1 MQAVEPVHD
10 IAESQHSSA
19 VARPDDGLSSEQFK
33 LYLQECRWQ
42 PPWRNMADKC
52 ADYYDGNQLD
62 QDTLA
67 TLDKRGMGPLQRNI
81 IQPLINTVL
90 GMEAKLRTD
99 WRVSADDDVVQDV
112 AEALSTKL
120 HETERETRA
129 DRSCSDGYAAQ
140 VKAGL
145 GWVEVSRTSDPFLY
159 PYRTQYVHR
168 REIWWDWRDESPD
181 LHKARFLNRKRW
193 FDVDQASA
201 YFPEHKELLQS
212 AVGDPNR
219 YEILVSKRAL
229 DLGQDLEESRGLDLE
244 DYEEWR
250 SFDRRRVAL
259 YEMWYRVYT
268 RGLVARLP
276 NGEVLEC
283 DRKNPV
289 HVALYNA
296 GAIRPYMA
304 VYSKLRASI
313 WCGPHKLMDTP
324 SMKRYCPYVPF
335 WGYREDRT
343 GVPYGLVRAMV
354 VPQDEVNARLQKMM
368 WLLGAKRV
376 IMDSDALDQS
386 VQSPQDMLNELARPD
401 AVIFRNKN
409 RKNADALTIDD
420 NLTLAD
426 AQYKIL
432 QDAMQSAQQVVGVF
446 NAMLGRESSAT
457 SGTAINSLVEQ
468 GTTALAEI
476 NDNYHYSRRL
486 VGERLLDLIRE
497 DMIGQRVDVIVGE
510 QGRKRTISLNKRVK
524 LTPEQAKQ
532 VEQGGRVPANAP
544 EVGRMMQMTEG
555 EQAVLHMQNDVQSA
569 RVRVSLDDVP
579 STNSYREQQF
589 VMLAEMTKGLPPQ
602 LQAVIAPFIMEAS
615 DLRKRRE
622 MADAL
627 RKAMG
632 TPVPKTPEEEQ
643 AMEQAAAEAQQ
654 FAIQVQREQALL
666 ELRER
671 QAKVD
676 KLNVET
682 KKMLSEIEGNPAL
695 VGAQGEFA
703 KRAADME
710 ARAKDQIDKLTATLM
725 QVRMDAAKRE
735 QVLLGKLTE
744 TIATLKSN
752 AADRNAE
759 IEKAN
764 IEKEIAEINAKK
776 DVEVA
781 EIEANAKKVGDGYA
795 AELVALRNEL
805 SKKVED
811 ERAAREK
818 AEIKAKAEA
827 EKRAHEGERRA
838 ADSKK
843 SETPTPA
850 QPAVTVVLAEEP
862 RSEES
867 EVRVRKVGDEWVGTK
882 TTKGKARTVKVKD
895 KKGDDK

>member
-1 MQAVEPVHD
+1 
-10 IAESQHSSA
+10 
-19 VARPDDGLSSEQFK
+19 
-33 LYLQECRWQ
+33 
-42 PPWRNMADKC
+42 
-52 ADYYDGNQLD
+52 
-62 QDTLA
+62 
-67 TLDKRGMGPLQRNI
+67 
-81 IQPLINTVL
+81 
-90 GMEAKLRTD
+90 
-99 WRVSADDDVVQDV
+99 
-112 AEALSTKL
+112 
-120 HETERETRA
+120 
-129 DRSCSDGYAAQ
+129 
-140 VKAGL
+140 
-145 GWVEVSRTSDPFLY
+145 
-159 PYRTQYVHR
+159 
-168 REIWWDWRDESPD
+168 
-181 LHKARFLNRKRW
+181 
-193 FDVDQASA
+193 
-201 YFPEHKELLQS
+201 
-212 AVGDPNR
+212 
-219 YEILVSKRAL
+219 
-229 DLGQDLEESRGLDLE
+229 
-244 DYEEWR
+244 
-250 SFDRRRVAL
+250 
-259 YEMWYRVYT
+259 
-268 RGLVARLP
+268 
-276 NGEVLEC
+276 
-283 DRKNPV
+283 
-289 HVALYNA
+289 
-296 GAIRPYMA
+296 
-304 VYSKLRASI
+304 
-313 WCGPHKLMDTP
+313 
-324 SMKRYCPYVPF
+324 
-335 WGYREDRT
+335 
-343 GVPYGLVRAMV
+343 
-354 VPQDEVNARLQKMM
+354 
-368 WLLGAKRV
+368 
-376 IMDSDALDQS
+376 
-386 VQSPQDMLNELARPD
+386 
-401 AVIFRNKN
+401 
-409 RKNADALTIDD
+409 
-420 NLTLAD
+420 
-426 AQYKIL
+426 
-432 QDAMQSAQQVVGVF
+432 
-446 NAMLGRESSAT
+446 
-457 SGTAINSLVEQ
+457 
-468 GTTALAEI
+468 
-476 NDNYHYSRRL
+476 
-486 VGERLLDLIRE
+486 
-497 DMIGQRVDVIVGE
+497 
-510 QGRKRTISLNKRVK
+510 
-524 LTPEQAKQ
+524 
-532 VEQGGRVPANAP
+532 
-544 EVGRMMQMTEG
+544 MMQMTEG